1 MKLYEISQEYLDIMD
16 AFEDAETE
24 EEVML
29 LTERLSEMQEN
40 FEQKCENYCKIIK
53 TFEGKATVLK
63 SEADVFKAEYDR
75 LKKRSDAMVNRAERL
90 KHNLKCAME
99 DLGVRDKE
107 VGIFRIK
114 IQKNPP
120 SVRYEDAYKVP
131 TEYVVETEPKI
142 DKAKLKADLQAGVE
156 IPGCRL
162 DQGESLRI
170 R

>member
-29 LTERLSEMQEN
+29 LTERLSEMQET

-63 SEADVFKAEYDR
+63 SEADVFKKEYDR
-75 LKKRSDAMVNRAERL
+75 LKGRSDAMVNRAERL

-99 DLGVRDKE
+99 DLGIRDKE
-107 VGIFRIK
+107 VGIFKIK
-114 IQKNPP
+114 IQNNP
-120 SVRYEDAYKVP
+120 VKAVYEDACKVP
-131 TEYVVETEPKI
+131 KKYVVKVEPKI
-142 DKAKLKADLQAGVE
+142 DKMLLKADLQAGLK
-156 IPGCRL
+156 IKGCKL